1 MKYQLK
7 VLNYL
12 LLKKY
17 KKLLLL
23 ILFFLICMINIT
35 YINPSEINV
44 DIFNALIGIVKIEKY
59 TFLDWL
65 WNFFQAVVIFFLS
78 YHFFS
83 YEEDNSIEF
92 LILRKNYNI
101 FLFDKLIISFVMVFI
116 FRFIIYMTLYL
127 CFQNFISFSYNLLL
141 MSIINYLI
149 VVTISF
155 IFYTTK
161 RELKILLKKN

>member
-23 ILFFLICMINIT
+23 ILFFLICMVVIT
-35 YINPSEINV
+35 YINPIEITV

-65 WNFFQAVVIFFLS
+65 WNIFQVVVIFFLS

-92 LILRKNYNI
+92 LILRKNYNT
-101 FLFDKLIISFVMVFI
+101 FLLNKLIISLVMIAI
-116 FRFIIYMTLYL
+116 FRFIIYMVLYL
-127 CFQNFISFSYNLLL
+127 SFQNFISFSYNSLLVN
-141 MSIINYLI
+141 IVNYFL
-149 VVTISF
+149 VVIISF
-155 IFYTTK
+155 VFY
-161 RELKILLKKN
+161 ILKKNLQS